1 MNQAAAQIVNMIA
14 SIRRRWLLRLAAI
27 SLTTFIIGAAAWL
40 LSMIVIDNAAMLD
53 RAGLV
58 GGWIV
63 IITLLIGGTA
73 KLFNHLTRK
82 RPTDTQL
89 ALCYEHAANDQRDRL
104 VNAVQMLETVR
115 QKHDAMAAAVVIEN
129 AAKLNHTAA
138 INAIDPRPVRHHLL
152 AMTAVL
158 LPLVLYVAIRPA
170 WAVNAMRRLFHPLS
184 PGPHLLETDPR
195 SLRGDVTMTEGEP
208 LVIEAVLRDDV
219 PLARY
224 ADDVTIEYR
233 LGGTGWSA
241 AAMKLGGISD
251 LGFLISDL
259 KTEAGVGKSEIRNLK
274 SEMGLPKTRPGG
286 DDADG
291 GDGVNGRFTHRF
303 DAVWQAMSYRIRAGR
318 GVSPVYQVTLRQ
330 RPRVTRIALTVT
342 EPDYAGGAVKPLAE
356 QRGDATVLAGSTV
369 RVNIAA
375 DRALSDAAM
384 VMGDGS
390 QIKMTLG
397 GAERR
402 EAGGEVRVHRD
413 MTYTVAITDTSD
425 ERLTNAKP
433 AQYTLSAAADQT
445 PTAMVTMP
453 GRDLVLPL
461 DATLPLKIEAGDDIG
476 LSAVTVQ
483 VRRTDGD
490 WTEWQRWP
498 VKESRRKAATFE
510 TTLPLMKMKLKEGD
524 VLLYRAVGYDNRPP
538 EVGGTQN
545 GPGHTWSV
553 TVGAAAGD
561 QSLVLSQRKQL
572 LEQLKL
578 LLKMQRD
585 NRGALDMDQPVP
597 AMRKS
602 QDDIRQKTTAVID
615 EQNRTVSPPVTVIGE
630 LVMLAD
636 GPMLKLMQMLD
647 GYDGVYTER
656 AKRKPNVLAMMDVVI
671 ERLARLAGEV
681 EQEVARAEGAQAALA
696 KLSPERKEEAMARLR
711 ATLEKLRR
719 FNAEQDKVI
728 DQTKELA
735 RKGTN
740 LTDTDEQKIEQLKG
754 TEDKWSDV
762 FTGGVQDIHKLTE
775 QGLADRSIANDYK
788 EMVEQIEAASAKL
801 DQKLVVLA
809 VPREQS
815 GREMATKLAEEM
827 EMWLPAGGDNLKWVM
842 EEPLDKPEIPMVD
855 LPDELSDL
863 IGELMDEEDA
873 LNEAAQ
879 DVTSSWA
886 DSISA
891 AGWAVGDGPISNF
904 SAVGKTGNQL
914 PNKNELSGR
923 AGEGRSGQSQG
934 QLVQDVVR
942 GLGGRTT
949 PTRNTND
956 PYEQGV
962 VKELQQTATS
972 GATGGGKARG
982 GGQEGLRGDPGSAS
996 APPQYGNLQYM
1007 KDWQQ
1012 RIRDKT
1018 ERVVGQLKAV
1028 RIASPELES
1037 AVKLMKQ
1044 AEDDA
1049 ANGRYQQ
1056 MFKRQK
1062 MVMTTLEAAR
1072 DLAAHD
1078 VSLHVDDARSGDA
1091 GRNAVLDA
1099 GDEPVPMEYR
1109 GAVQRYFEQL
1119 SE

>member
-1 MNQAAAQIVNMIA
+1 MNQAASQIMNMIA

-27 SLTTFIIGAAAWL
+27 SLTTLIIGAAAWL
-40 LSMIVIDNAAMLD
+40 LSMIVIDNTAMLG

-58 GGWIV
+58 GGWGV
-63 IITLLIGGTA
+63 IITLLIGGIA
-73 KLFNHLTRK
+73 KLFDHLTRK
-82 RPTDTQL
+82 RPGDTQL
-89 ALCYEHAANDQRDRL
+89 AMCYEHAAGDQQDRL
-104 VNAVQMLETVR
+104 VNAVQMLESGR
-115 QKHDAMAAAVVIEN
+115 QKHDAMAAAVVVEN
-129 AAKLNHTAA
+129 AAKLNHAA
-138 INAIDPRPVRHHLL
+138 AADAIDLRPVRNHLL

-170 WAVNAMRRLFHPLS
+170 WAVNAMQRLFHPLS

-195 SLRGDVTMTEGEP
+195 SLPGDVTMVEGSP

-219 PLARY
+219 TPARY
-224 ADDVTIEYR
+224 ANDVTIEYR
-233 LGGTGWSA
+233 LGGTGWSSVST
-241 AAMKLGGISD
+241 KLNG
-251 LGFLISDL
+251 
-259 KTEAGVGKSEIRNLK
+259 
-274 SEMGLPKTRPGG
+274 
-286 DDADG
+286 
-291 GDGVNGRFTHRF
+291 NGRFTHRF
-303 DAVWQAMSYRIRAGR
+303 DAVWQAMSYRVRAGR

-330 RPRVTRIALTVT
+330 RPRLTRIALTVT
-342 EPDYAGGAVKPLAE
+342 EPDYAGGAVKQLAE

-369 RVNIAA
+369 RVNITA

-384 VMGDGS
+384 VLGDGS
-390 QIKMTLG
+390 QVKMTVG
-397 GAERR
+397 GMERR
-402 EAGGEVRVHRD
+402 EASGETRVRHD
-413 MTYTVAITDTSD
+413 ATYTIAITDTSD
-425 ERLTNAKP
+425 ERLANAKP
-433 AQYTLSAAADQT
+433 AQYTLIAAADQT
-445 PTAMVTMP
+445 PTALVTVP

-476 LSAVTVQ
+476 LSAVTVE
-483 VRRTDGD
+483 VRRTEGD
-490 WTEWQRWP
+490 WTESRRWP
-498 VKESRRKAATFE
+498 VKETRRKSATFE
-510 TTLPLMKMKLKEGD
+510 MTLPLAKMKLKEGE
-524 VLLYRAVGYDNRPP
+524 VLLYRAVAWDNRPS
-538 EVGGTQN
+538 EMGGAQS
-545 GPGHTWSV
+545 GPGHTWSI

-561 QSLVLSQRKQL
+561 QSLVLAQRKQL

-578 LLKMQRD
+578 ILKMQRD

-636 GPMLKLMQMLD
+636 GPMLKLMRMLD
-647 GYDGVYTER
+647 GYDGAYAER

-671 ERLARLAGEV
+671 ERLAKLVGEV
-681 EQEVARAEGAQAALA
+681 EREVARAEGIQAALA

-711 ATLEKLRR
+711 ATLEKLRQ

-728 DQTKELA
+728 EETKELV

-740 LTDTDEQKIEQLKG
+740 LTDKDEQEIERLKG

-762 FTGGVQDIHKLTE
+762 FSGGVGDINKLTE

-801 DQKLVVLA
+801 DQKLVVMA

-842 EEPLDKPEIPMVD
+842 EEPVDKPEIPMVD

-863 IGELMDEEDA
+863 IGDLMDEENA

-982 GGQEGLRGDPGSAS
+982 GGQEGLQGDPGSA
-996 APPQYGNLQYM
+996 PPMYGNLQYM
-1007 KDWQQ
+1007 KDWQR

-1018 ERVVGQLKAV
+1018 ERVVGQLKQV

-1037 AVKLMKQ
+1037 AVKLMKE

-1072 DLAAHD
+1072 DLTAHD
-1078 VSLHVDDARSGDA
+1078 VSLRVDGARSGDA
-1091 GRNAVLDA
+1091 GRNTVLDA

>member
-1 MNQAAAQIVNMIA
+1 MNQAITQIVNMIV
-14 SIRRRWLLRLAAI
+14 SIRRRWLLRLAAL
-27 SLTTFIIGAAAWL
+27 SLTTLIIGLAAWL

-63 IITLLIGGTA
+63 IITLLIGGAA
-73 KLFNHLTRK
+73 KLFDHLTRK
-82 RPTDTQL
+82 RPSDTQL
-89 ALCYEHAANDQRDRL
+89 AMCYEHAANDQCDRL
-104 VNAVQMLETVR
+104 VNAVQMLETGR
-115 QKHDAMAAAVVIEN
+115 QKHDAMAAAVVVEN
-129 AAKLNHTAA
+129 AAKLNHAAA
-138 INAIDPRPVRHHLL
+138 INAIDPRPVRNHLL
-152 AMTAVL
+152 IMTAVL

-170 WAVNAMRRLFHPLS
+170 WAVNAMQRLFHPLS

-195 SLRGDVTMTEGEP
+195 SLPGDVTMVEGEP
-208 LVIEAVLRDDV
+208 LVIEAALRDDV
-219 PLARY
+219 PPARY
-224 ADDVTIEYR
+224 ANDVTIEYR
-233 LGGTGWSA
+233 LGGTGWSSA
-241 AAMKLGGISD
+241 SMKLNG
-251 LGFLISDL
+251 
-259 KTEAGVGKSEIRNLK
+259 
-274 SEMGLPKTRPGG
+274 
-286 DDADG
+286 G
-291 GDGVNGRFTHRF
+291 GDGRFVHRF

-390 QIKMTLG
+390 RIKMTVG
-397 GAERR
+397 GTERR
-402 EAGGEVRVHRD
+402 EASGEVRVRHD
-413 MTYTVAITDTSD
+413 ATYTMAITDTSD
-425 ERLTNAKP
+425 EHLTNAKP

-445 PTAMVTMP
+445 PTALVTVP
-453 GRDLVLPL
+453 GRDLVLPM
-461 DATLPLKIEAGDDIG
+461 DAILPLKIEAGDDIG
-476 LSAVTVQ
+476 LSAVTVEA
-483 VRRTDGD
+483 RRTEGD
-490 WTEWQRWP
+490 WTEIARWS
-498 VKESRRKAATFE
+498 VKETRRKAATFE
-510 TTLPLMKMKLKEGD
+510 MTLPLTKMKLKEGE
-524 VLLYRAVGYDNRPP
+524 VLLYRAVAMDNRPA
-538 EVGGTQN
+538 EMGGAQS
-545 GPGHTWSV
+545 GPGHTWSI

-561 QSLVLSQRKQL
+561 QSLVLAQRKQL

-647 GYDGVYTER
+647 GYDGAYAER
-656 AKRKPNVLAMMDVVI
+656 ANRKPNVLAMMDVVI

-681 EQEVARAEGAQAALA
+681 EQEVARAEGMQAALA

-728 DQTKELA
+728 EKTKELV

-740 LTDTDEQKIEQLKG
+740 LTDKDEQKIEQLKG

-762 FTGGVQDIHKLTE
+762 FTGSVQDINKLTE

-982 GGQEGLRGDPGSAS
+982 GGQEGLQGDPAS
-996 APPQYGNLQYM
+996 VPPMYGNLPYM

-1028 RIASPELES
+1028 RIVSPELES
-1037 AVKLMKQ
+1037 AVKLMKE

-1056 MFKRQK
+1056 MFNRQK

-1078 VSLHVDDARSGDA
+1078 VSLRVDGAGAGDA